1 MPDEYI
7 VKGNKTGWSKLEVMN
22 EFEYLGS
29 TVCANGRMEVE
40 VNHRLKK
47 GVRMMD
53 DLEYL
58 WRNKD
63 SSISAKGVVA
73 TTVLNN
79 WEKREVHYPLRIS
92 CVGVSQ
98 EKCFLRRGFSGVLYY
113 DRRSLDVIS
122 FYKL

>member
-1 MPDEYI
+1 
-7 VKGNKTGWSKLEVMN
+7 MN

-79 WEKREVHYPLRIS
+79 WEKREVEVLQ
-92 CVGVSQ
+92 VGEEGGPES
-98 EKCFLRRGFSGVLYY
+98 ECYGPN
-113 DRRSLDVIS
+113 
-122 FYKL
+122 